1 MGSRDDSAF
10 CRYHQKRQSPLGRLR
25 WEFSTVRNETLRE
38 KDHCTQDCP
47 LYKDKDNVLR
57 SQKRN
62 PTEENALDLANL
74 EPEIVPVVLRARKA
88 RKVDSGNDS
97 KMFTRK
103 ENKMAA
109 PVEKKFGNPKKKS
122 SKLPTQKQMEKI
134 EGANN
139 IGQEIVLKEEM
150 FENDQEDF
158 DVEQENQYR
167 GTPTNI
173 MVREIV
179 EQQMSAEEKE
189 DDQMKGEKEKG
200 KIIIKNK
207 EK

>member
-1 MGSRDDSAF
+1 MLENGIDLKNVELDI
-10 CRYHQKRQSPLGRLR
+10 
-25 WEFSTVRNETLRE
+25 EFKNY
-38 KDHCTQDCP
+38 Q
-47 LYKDKDNVLR
+47 
-57 SQKRN
+57 
-62 PTEENALDLANL
+62 DLATL

-122 SKLPTQKQMEKI
+122 SKLPTQKQIEKK